1 MTPCRRQK
9 RDDSLLHVQRTL
21 GKKELVPCERFDL
34 EVEAESIIEK
44 GGKVGEREYERKRE
58 KHRVEGEMEGRR
70 ERENGKVKVPRSYSP
85 ICKVVYFP
93 SFVA

>member
-1 MTPCRRQK
+1 
-9 RDDSLLHVQRTL
+9 LHVQRTL

-44 GGKVGEREYERKRE
+44 GGKVGEREY
-58 KHRVEGEMEGRR
+58 R